1 MPILCCL
8 LQCITG
14 EVSGIQFIDSTPLDT
29 CKDLRGSRHN
39 IFRGIAA
46 KSRKSTG
53 WFYVLKLHTIFNDK
67 SEFVSIRITPGNV
80 DDRKPVLTMVKGL
93 WGKLFGDK
101 GYISKK
107 LTTQLLDQDLLLIT
121 RLKKNTKNKL
131 LLLQDKFLLYKR
143 TIVETIFDKPKQFQ
157 RLWHHRF
164 RSVENAYFNPI
175 SCLILYQLSHYKPT
189 ISTTIIF

>member
-80 DDRKPVLTMVKGL
+80 DDRKPVLTMAKGS

-101 GYISKK
+101 GYISEE
-107 LTTQLLDQDLLLIT
+107 LATQLLDQDSLLIT
-121 RLKKNTKNKL
+121 RLKKNMKNKL

-143 TIVETIFDKPKQFQ
+143 TIVETIFGKLKQFQ
-157 RLWHHRF
+157 RLWHSTF
-164 RSVENAYFNPI
+164 RSVENAFCNLMA
-175 SCLILYQLSHYKPT
+175 CLISYQLSLYKPT
-189 ISTTIIF
+189 ISTTIIL